1 MYACVRIEQVLRSRD
16 VEALFGPRPILKT
29 KRTHTHIMAAG
40 KSPVNHEQSA
50 TYDPKSPV
58 S

>member
-1 MYACVRIEQVLRSRD
+1 VYTRIEQVLRSRD
-16 VEALFGPRPILKT
+16 IEALFGPRPILKT
-29 KRTHTHIMAAG
+29 KRTHTRIMAAG